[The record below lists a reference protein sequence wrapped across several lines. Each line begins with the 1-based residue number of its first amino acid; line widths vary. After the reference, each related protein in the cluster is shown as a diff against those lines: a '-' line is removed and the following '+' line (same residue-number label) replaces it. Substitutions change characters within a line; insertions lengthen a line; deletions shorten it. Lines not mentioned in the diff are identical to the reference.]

1 MVRAFVSKKDFG
13 DLPRRY
19 FYSGP
24 MFRYERPQKGRLRQF
39 HQVHHCS
46 LSSDPPIMNMLQR
59 LSVSVSVCVCP

>member
-1 MVRAFVSKKDFG
+1 VVRAFVSKKDFG

-39 HQVHHCS
+39 HQVPIALC
-46 LSSDPPIMNMLQR
+46 PPIR
-59 LSVSVSVCVCP
+59 VS